1 MKWKE
6 DNGIDDITRD
16 DFEKGIQ
23 ELLVNIDS
31 LIEKASKALSADAH
45 VDRIE
50 LIGGQNFIPL
60 FRQHIKSI
68 LSNYPSFIS
77 FHFILFFLIIL
88 HELP

>member
-1 MKWKE
+1 M
-6 DNGIDDITRD
+6 
-16 DFEKGIQ
+16 
-23 ELLVNIDS
+23 NIDS

-77 FHFILFFLIIL
+77 FHFISFFLSIL